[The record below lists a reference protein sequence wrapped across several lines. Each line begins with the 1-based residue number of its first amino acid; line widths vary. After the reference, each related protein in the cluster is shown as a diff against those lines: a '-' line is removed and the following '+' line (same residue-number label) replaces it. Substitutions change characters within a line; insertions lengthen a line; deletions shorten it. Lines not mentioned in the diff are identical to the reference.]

1 MEGFFKVYRK
11 IINSNVFANQT
22 ALKIWIWCLAK
33 VTYKERFVS
42 IKVGKGEITVKL
54 MPGQFLFGRFTA
66 EEELNID
73 GSTIY
78 KWMKKFASP
87 EYEMI
92 TIEST
97 NQYSIIT
104 ICKWEEYQ
112 SRDGNEVTTKGQ
124 QSINELTTNELPHN
138 SEIASNNQPHN
149 TNKNNQKDKKEKN
162 HKSEIIISRN
172 NKRKVKI
179 LNTQFKLP
187 FSTGEWGK
195 SKDNKS
201 NCKEED
207 YLSKIVSQF
216 CESFQTLRQNPYVIM
231 NPSREKMSVA
241 KIVRVYK
248 EQYPDSNPEDTLNGL
263 RRYFDQCINISD
275 PWLYDNMSLQLI
287 ESKFNQINTVL
298 SHGNKWKANSKGATG
313 QELATIVA
321 KHLEK

>member
-11 IINSNVFANQT
+11 ILNSNVFANQT

-54 MPGQFLFGRFTA
+54 KPGQFLFGRFTA

-78 KWMKKFASP
+78 KWMKKFVSP

-104 ICKWEEYQ
+104 ICNWEEYQ
-112 SRDGNEVTTKGQ
+112 SRDGNEVTTIEQ
-124 QSINELTTNELPHN
+124 QSINEKTTNELPSN
-138 SEIASNNQPHN
+138 SEIGSNNQLYN
-149 TNKNNQKDKKEKN
+149 TNKKNQKDKKEKN
-162 HKSEIIISRN
+162 HKSEIRISQNN
-172 NKRKVKI
+172 NKIVKV
-179 LNTQFKLP
+179 LDTQFKLQ
-187 FSTGEWGK
+187 FSPWERGTLK
-195 SKDNKS
+195 VKKNV
-201 NCKEED
+201 CKEED

-216 CESFQTLRQNPYVIM
+216 CESFQTLRQSPYVIM
-231 NPSREKMSVA
+231 NPGRERMSVA

-248 EQYPDSNPEDTLNGL
+248 EQYPDTNPEDTLNGL
-263 RRYFDQCINISD
+263 RRYFNQCININD

-287 ESKFNQINTVL
+287 ESKFNQINTIL
-298 SHGNKWKANSKGATG
+298 SHGNKWKTNSKGATG